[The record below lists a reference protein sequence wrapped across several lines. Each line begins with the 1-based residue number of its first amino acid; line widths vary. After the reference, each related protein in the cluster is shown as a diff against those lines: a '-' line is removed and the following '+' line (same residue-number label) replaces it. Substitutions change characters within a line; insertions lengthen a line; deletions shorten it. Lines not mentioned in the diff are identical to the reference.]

1 MRKPKSMGCLW
12 TVGIVLLA
20 SWMLVAG
27 TPTTVSQIP
36 QAPYEPQIVS
46 SQPARDKLVALNRL
60 IEEMLEILRQPTLD
74 WSAFEAKLEEM
85 FTLFDASLNAF
96 PDVYGVSF
104 LEAFYDLFDVHTA
117 MDRMAALWDD
127 GVRSP
132 FTYFLEL
139 AAARGAKEDL
149 EWSLAAE
156 QLAQQLT
163 CAGGRRLLVAYP
175 GFGCADLLR
184 AISEAHAAGACVTIT
199 WREAQGY
206 RPPLSG
212 PATYGP
218 NQLEVIQCLTHAGYH
233 AGPTIEMRLDADPGD
248 ERFDKVDTFGD
259 ADTAVHVS
267 SPPSTPHRAYA
278 DSTLAV
284 DTDSR
289 GNPVRPTA
297 GQSFQPGDV
306 LYPWFRVADLR
317 SAVDVS
323 WRVLDPMGTPIQTLE
338 QNVDPARYNTDS
350 LNFSSSGWLQLDA
363 AFPLAGTY
371 SVELWMG
378 GVYSALHTFEFGGAA
393 NQPPVVSDDFYVTL
407 EDTPIDNPRPVIEN
421 DADPNL
427 EPLTVVVL
435 EPPAK
440 GTVYLQSTGSFQ
452 YMPGLNACGVDSFT
466 YSATDP
472 NGLSAS
478 GTVTILVEPVND
490 PPVARPDLFLLEV
503 PVTGEG
509 SAPNGA
515 RQTLVPTPGVLLND
529 VDPDHDPLIAVLDL
543 QTPLPSGIELEPDGS
558 LSFENIIDLPST
570 ITFRYYARD
579 PAGEQTLGA
588 VEVRVEGG
596 I

>member
-1 MRKPKSMGCLW
+1 M
-12 TVGIVLLA
+12 
-20 SWMLVAG
+20 
-27 TPTTVSQIP
+27 
-36 QAPYEPQIVS
+36 
-46 SQPARDKLVALNRL
+46 
-60 IEEMLEILRQPTLD
+60 
-74 WSAFEAKLEEM
+74 
-85 FTLFDASLNAF
+85 
-96 PDVYGVSF
+96 
-104 LEAFYDLFDVHTA
+104 
-117 MDRMAALWDD
+117 
-127 GVRSP
+127 
-132 FTYFLEL
+132 
-139 AAARGAKEDL
+139 
-149 EWSLAAE
+149 
-156 QLAQQLT
+156 
-163 CAGGRRLLVAYP
+163 
-175 GFGCADLLR
+175 
-184 AISEAHAAGACVTIT
+184 
-199 WREAQGY
+199 
-206 RPPLSG
+206 
-212 PATYGP
+212 
-218 NQLEVIQCLTHAGYH
+218 
-233 AGPTIEMRLDADPGD
+233 
-248 ERFDKVDTFGD
+248 
-259 ADTAVHVS
+259 
-267 SPPSTPHRAYA
+267 
-278 DSTLAV
+278 
-284 DTDSR
+284 
-289 GNPVRPTA
+289 
-297 GQSFQPGDV
+297 
-306 LYPWFRVADLR
+306 
-317 SAVDVS
+317 
-323 WRVLDPMGTPIQTLE
+323 
-338 QNVDPARYNTDS
+338 
-350 LNFSSSGWLQLDA
+350 
-363 AFPLAGTY
+363 
-371 SVELWMG
+371 
-378 GVYSALHTFEFGGAA
+378 
-393 NQPPVVSDDFYVTL
+393 
-407 EDTPIDNPRPVIEN
+407 IEN